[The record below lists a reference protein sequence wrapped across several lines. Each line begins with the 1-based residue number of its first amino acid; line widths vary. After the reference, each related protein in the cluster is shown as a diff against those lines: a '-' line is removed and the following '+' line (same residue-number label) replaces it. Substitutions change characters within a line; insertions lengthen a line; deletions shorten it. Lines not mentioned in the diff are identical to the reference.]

1 MREDGKEDTRAD
13 GIPKADTL
21 ALGMGRRKPDVLFKK
36 KVTKSL
42 HTMENLVTFCDGGR
56 IR

>member
-1 MREDGKEDTRAD
+1 MREDIKEDTRAD

-36 KVTKSL
+36 SHKKFTHDGKSG
-42 HTMENLVTFCDGGR
+42 NLL
-56 IR
+56 